1 MLNSNYLAPL
11 FALSLS
17 ADISLNNKLLRTSS
31 HGTIQAF
38 IDNPD

>member
-1 MLNSNYLAPL
+1 MLHLAPL
-11 FALSLS
+11 FALSPS
-17 ADISLNNKLLRTSS
+17 ADVSLNNKLLRTYS